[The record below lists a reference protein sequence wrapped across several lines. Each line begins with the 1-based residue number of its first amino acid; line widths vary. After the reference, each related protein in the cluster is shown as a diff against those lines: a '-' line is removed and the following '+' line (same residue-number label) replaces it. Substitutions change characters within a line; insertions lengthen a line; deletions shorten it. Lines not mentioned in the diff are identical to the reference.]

1 LSKARIIEIFSSIQ
15 GEGPYAGQPQS
26 FVRFYGC
33 NLACRFCDE
42 KKKTRFSEY
51 SASQVMRRLDKE
63 GVKTVSLTGGEP
75 LLRVD
80 FLKEL
85 LPRLKKKGFQVYLET
100 NGTLKNNL
108 LEILD
113 FVDIISM
120 DFKLPSSTGAGQFWK
135 EHEEFLKKA
144 AGKDV
149 FVKAVVTKDTILS
162 DIKKAVSII
171 KGVDSGIFFIIQP
184 VTLKGRIQGIGL
196 ARIFLKEALSK
207 LKNVR
212 VMPQLHKILG
222 VR

>member
-1 LSKARIIEIFSSIQ
+1 MNKARITEIFSSIQ

-26 FVRFYGC
+26 FVRFHGC
-33 NLACRFCDE
+33 NLACGFCDE

-51 SASQVMRRLDKE
+51 SVSQVTRRLEKE
-63 GVKTVSLTGGEP
+63 GLKTVSLTGGEP
-75 LLRVD
+75 LLQVD
-80 FLKEL
+80 FLREL
-85 LPRLKKKGFQVYLET
+85 LPGLKKKGFQIYLET

-120 DFKLPSSTGAGQFWK
+120 DFKLPSSTGAGLFWK
-135 EHEEFLKKA
+135 EHAEFLKKA
-144 AGKDV
+144 SGKKV
-149 FVKAVVTKDTILS
+149 FVKAVVIGDTVLS

-171 KGVDSGIFFIIQP
+171 WGIDSKIFFIIQP
-184 VTLKGRIQGIGL
+184 ATLKNKIQNINL
-196 ARIFLKEALSK
+196 MRVFLKEALSK

-212 VMPQLHKILG
+212 VIPQLHKILG